1 LLPRLNRLC
10 IGGALAFTFLKAQ
23 GYEVGAAPVD
33 TALLPLAEDSL
44 HRAGK
49 DVEIILPQDFIVV
62 PFEQFRAYEEH
73 GREGPVPEWRHVPAA
88 QLQSAD
94 LPVDLGPQTISRI
107 KELFEVARTI
117 FWNGL
122 LGVWEIE
129 PLRIA
134 TCEVARCIAERVSP
148 RYQRSL
154 LCGESLAR
162 AIRSCNLPVE
172 RLRHLTPGGESA
184 LQLLAGNPLPA
195 VAALDAAV
203 ALVAPSKTHPHRIA
217 LPVDGSAHARAVAC
231 RLGQLVEAAGAVI
244 LLLYV
249 QQPNAF
255 MPEPAWMEPDM
266 KRRYDI
272 ERQLEVERIFA
283 AINAALAQQGLA
295 SHGQLVTSGDPA
307 DEILKFAD
315 EIGADLIAMGSHGRT
330 GLRRF
335 LLGSVSRQVLDHAK
349 CPVLIVRLPEQ
360 RLGEAG
366 RLETA
371 SASQIR

>member
-1 LLPRLNRLC
+1 MRDGDVLLLENLRFYAGEEANEAEFARELAKLCDVYCNDAFALAHRSLASTVGITRYVRPAAAGLELARELLMFEAVFDTPEPPFVGLVAGTRLEKKLPILEHLLPRLNRLC

-33 TALLPLAEDSL
+33 TALLPLAEDFL

-88 QLQSAD
+88 QLQPAD

-195 VAALDAAV
+195 VAALDDAV

-231 RLGQLVEAAGAVI
+231 QLGQLVEAAGAVI

-266 KRRYDI
+266 
-272 ERQLEVERIFA
+272 Q
-283 AINAALAQQGLA
+283 
-295 SHGQLVTSGDPA
+295 T
-307 DEILKFAD
+307 
-315 EIGADLIAMGSHGRT
+315 T
-330 GLRRF
+330 
-335 LLGSVSRQVLDHAK
+335 
-349 CPVLIVRLPEQ
+349 
-360 RLGEAG
+360 
-366 RLETA
+366 
-371 SASQIR
+371 IRH